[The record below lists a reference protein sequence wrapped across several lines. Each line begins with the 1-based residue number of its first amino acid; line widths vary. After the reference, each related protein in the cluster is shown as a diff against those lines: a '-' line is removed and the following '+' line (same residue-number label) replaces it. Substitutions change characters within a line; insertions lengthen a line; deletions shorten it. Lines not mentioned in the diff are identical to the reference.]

1 VTIHMKDEILKTL
14 VQNADAQIQKHKTNV
29 EIHLQ
34 NPAGVAE
41 HPDHLD
47 TIEKEIE
54 LIAKYIDIK
63 DAIKTQFGEGKSLLK
78 E

>member
-1 VTIHMKDEILKTL
+1 MTIDMKDEILKTL
-14 VQNADAQIQKHKTNV
+14 VQNATAQIQKHKTNV

-63 DAIKTQFGEGKSLLK
+63 SAIETQFGEGKSLLK

>member
-1 VTIHMKDEILKTL
+1 MTIDMKDEILKTL

>member
-1 VTIHMKDEILKTL
+1 MTIHMKDEILKSL
-14 VQNADAQIQKHKTNV
+14 VQTADAQIQKHKINV

-63 DAIKTQFGEGKSLLK
+63 SAIETQFTTGKSLLK

>member
-1 VTIHMKDEILKTL
+1 MTIHMKDEILKTL
-14 VQNADAQIQKHKTNV
+14 VQSADIQKHTTNV

-41 HPDHLD
+41 HPDHLE

-63 DAIKTQFGEGKSLLK
+63 SAIETQFGVEKTLLK

>member
-1 VTIHMKDEILKTL
+1 MTIHMKDEILKTL

>member
-1 VTIHMKDEILKTL
+1 LE
-14 VQNADAQIQKHKTNV
+14 
-29 EIHLQ
+29 
-34 NPAGVAE
+34 
-41 HPDHLD
+41 

-63 DAIKTQFGEGKSLLK
+63 SAIETQFGVEKTLLK

>member
-1 VTIHMKDEILKTL
+1 MTIHMKDEILKTL
-14 VQNADAQIQKHKTNV
+14 VLSADAQIQKHTTNV

-34 NPAGVAE
+34 NPTGVAD
-41 HPDHLD
+41 HPDHLE

-63 DAIKTQFGEGKSLLK
+63 DTIKRIDTVV
-78 E
+78 

>member
-1 VTIHMKDEILKTL
+1 MKDEILKTL

>member
-1 VTIHMKDEILKTL
+1 MKDEILKTL
-14 VQNADAQIQKHKTNV
+14 VQNATAQIQKHKTNV

-63 DAIKTQFGEGKSLLK
+63 SAIETQFGEGKSLLK

>member
-1 VTIHMKDEILKTL
+1 MTIHMKDEILKTL
-14 VQNADAQIQKHKTNV
+14 VQTAEAQIQKHTTNV

-41 HPDHLD
+41 HPDHLE

-63 DAIKTQFGEGKSLLK
+63 SAIETQFGVEKTLLK